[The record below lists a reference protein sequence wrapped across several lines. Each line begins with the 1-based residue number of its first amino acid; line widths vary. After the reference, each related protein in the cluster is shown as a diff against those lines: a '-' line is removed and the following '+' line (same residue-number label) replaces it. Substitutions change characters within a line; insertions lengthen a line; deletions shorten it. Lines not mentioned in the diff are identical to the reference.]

1 MTKVKPPMPFIDTD
15 ERVLGDP
22 SRKAQWSFWTF
33 ETGRAPTTAN
43 RTLGGSA
50 LFPTSGSSGT
60 HTTVRKDVV
69 TPCIRRPVARAYGI
83 CNSCVRVSSEDLR

>member
-33 ETGRAPTTAN
+33 ETGREPQ
-43 RTLGGSA
+43 
-50 LFPTSGSSGT
+50 
-60 HTTVRKDVV
+60 
-69 TPCIRRPVARAYGI
+69 RRLTEP
-83 CNSCVRVSSEDLR
+83 